1 MECLPVALK
10 ELKIALREDISSLK
24 CSGNLQHIG
33 YCKHGVLCVYHVTIN
48 NGKVEKVQDNVSGLV
63 CSCYL

>member
-1 MECLPVALK
+1 MALK
-10 ELKIALREDISSLK
+10 ELKITWREEISSLK

-33 YCKHGVLCVYHVTIN
+33 YCQHGVLYVYHVTIN

-63 CSCYL
+63 LIKLSCN